1 MIDLV
6 AGLAAVA
13 WLGLLVAR
21 DRFWHCDQV
30 LDEGAPATAC
40 DILAIVPARDEAA
53 LIEASLASLLAQDYA
68 GRLDVVVVDDG
79 SLDDTAA
86 RAAALPV
93 PDDGRGLHVHAALPP
108 PSGWSGKVAAQRAGL
123 AHANAT
129 GLEARWLWLTDADIV
144 HAPDT
149 LARLVATAERHRA
162 AMVSVMAQLATTR
175 PVERW
180 LVPVFVWF
188 FQLLYP
194 FKAVNDRRR
203 RVAAAAGGC
212 VLVERAALER
222 AGGFEAI
229 RAELIDDVALARAV
243 KASGASIRLVLAHG
257 SRSRRAYD
265 FAAFW
270 TMVRRTAFTELRHSW
285 ARLAAALAGLG
296 LLFVVPPIALVA
308 GGDGARAAALVALAA
323 MAVSVRPILRWYGLG
338 AWRAVLWPPAAVAYM
353 AMTLHSALAHARG
366 RRAHWR
372 GRLYRS

>member
-1 MIDLV
+1 VIGLV

-13 WLGLLVAR
+13 WLGLLLAR
-21 DRFWHCDQV
+21 DGFWRCDQI
-30 LDEGAPATAC
+30 LDEGTRATAW
-40 DILAIVPARDEAA
+40 DVLAIVPARDEAA
-53 LIEASLASLLAQDYA
+53 LIEASLASLLAQDHA

-79 SLDDTAA
+79 SRDDTAA
-86 RAAALPV
+86 RAAALPA
-93 PDDGRGLHVHAALPP
+93 PAGRGLHVHAAPP
-108 PSGWSGKVAAQRAGL
+108 PPPGWSGKVAAQRAGL
-123 AHANAT
+123 AYANAT

-149 LARLVATAERHRA
+149 LARLVANAERHRA
-162 AMVSVMAQLATTR
+162 AMVSVMAQLATTH

-194 FKAVNDRRR
+194 FGAVNDPRR

-229 RAELIDDVALARAV
+229 RTELIDDVALARAV
-243 KASGASIRLVLAHG
+243 KASGASIRLVLAPG
-257 SRSRRAYD
+257 TRSRRAYD

-270 TMVRRTAFTELRHSW
+270 TMVRRTAFTELQHSW
-285 ARLAAALAGLG
+285 ARLLAAVAGLV
-296 LLFVVPPIALVA
+296 LLFVVPPVAVVA
-308 GGDGARAAALVALAA
+308 GGAAARAAALVSLAA